1 MGNEKISQY
10 RVANDSSALANV
22 WLTVERFRKGGDSVL
37 FGVKRGKF
45 SFVILIGIVAI
56 ILLRMFILAHSESI
70 ATNKINYVPLLD
82 GGNSKVLD
90 KAEHRLDQLKINF
103 KIVGAILE
111 VQAEQV
117 NKARIELAEIGLPKR
132 AQIKTIT
139 TK

>member
-1 MGNEKISQY
+1 MKQS
-10 RVANDSSALANV
+10 R
-22 WLTVERFRKGGDSVL
+22 RGGEFVL

-45 SFVILIGIVAI
+45 AFVFLIGIVAI

-90 KAEHRLDQLKINF
+90 KAEHRLDQLNINY

>member
-1 MGNEKISQY
+1 MKQS
-10 RVANDSSALANV
+10 R
-22 WLTVERFRKGGDSVL
+22 RGGDSVL
-37 FGVKRGKF
+37 LGVKMGKF

-56 ILLRMFILAHSESI
+56 ILLRMFILAHSGGQ
-70 ATNKINYVPLLD
+70 ATNKISYVPLLD
-82 GGNSKVLD
+82 GGNSKVLE

-103 KIVGAILE
+103 KIVGSILE

>member
-1 MGNEKISQY
+1 M
-10 RVANDSSALANV
+10 
-22 WLTVERFRKGGDSVL
+22 L

-45 SFVILIGIVAI
+45 AFVILIGIVA
-56 ILLRMFILAHSESI
+56 ILLRMFILAHSEGI
-70 ATNKINYVPLLD
+70 ATNKTSYVPLLD

-90 KAEHRLDQLKINF
+90 KAEHRLDQLKINY
-103 KIVGAILE
+103 KIVGSTLE

-132 AQIKTIT
+132 AQIKIIT

>member
-1 MGNEKISQY
+1 M
-10 RVANDSSALANV
+10 
-22 WLTVERFRKGGDSVL
+22 L
-37 FGVKRGKF
+37 FGGKRGKF
-45 SFVILIGIVAI
+45 AFVILIGIVAI
-56 ILLRMFILAHSESI
+56 ILLRMFILAHSEGI
-70 ATNKINYVPLLD
+70 ATNKIGYVPLID

-103 KIVGAILE
+103 KIVGSILE

>member
-1 MGNEKISQY
+1 M
-10 RVANDSSALANV
+10 
-22 WLTVERFRKGGDSVL
+22 

-45 SFVILIGIVAI
+45 AFVILFGIVAI
-56 ILLRMFILAHSESI
+56 ILLRMFILAHSGGQ
-70 ATNKINYVPLLD
+70 ATNKLSFVALLNS
-82 GGNSKVLD
+82 GNSKVLD
-90 KAEHRLDQLKINF
+90 KAEHRLQQSKINY
-103 KIVGAILE
+103 KIIGSILE